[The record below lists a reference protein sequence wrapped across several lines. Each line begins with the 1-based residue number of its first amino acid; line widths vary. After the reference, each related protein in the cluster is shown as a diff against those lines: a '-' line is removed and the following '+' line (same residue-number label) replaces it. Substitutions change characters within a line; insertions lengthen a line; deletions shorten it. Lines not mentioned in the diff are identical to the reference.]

1 MSCRL
6 PLALCNHVYTSR
18 CCHSPHKS
26 QKALYL
32 RNEYTYALADASKK
46 FYGQNPSR
54 ISQQTHVP
62 SQVSP
67 SVSQYVFKFELLETY
82 SPPLLP
88 NRQSY
93 GLAVSCMANYDFFPL
108 LGSQDGGPSFKTDS
122 AMSSSLFHDFVDYS
136 SGHILP
142 LVWARDLIFFL
153 NPPIFWHKIQS
164 CCQIYCSYHWKYGND
179 DWHM

>member
-1 MSCRL
+1 MSCRP
-6 PLALCNHVYTSR
+6 PLAPCNHVYTSR

-32 RNEYTYALADASKK
+32 RNEYTYALADAGKK
-46 FYGQNPSR
+46 FYGRNPSR
-54 ISQQTHVP
+54 ISQQTRVP

-122 AMSSSLFHDFVDYS
+122 AMSSSLFHDLIDDS
-136 SGHILP
+136 TGHILA
-142 LVWARDLIFFL
+142 LVWARDLIFFFISA
-153 NPPIFWHKIQS
+153 IFWRKIHCWS
-164 CCQIYCSYHWKYGND
+164 
-179 DWHM
+179 